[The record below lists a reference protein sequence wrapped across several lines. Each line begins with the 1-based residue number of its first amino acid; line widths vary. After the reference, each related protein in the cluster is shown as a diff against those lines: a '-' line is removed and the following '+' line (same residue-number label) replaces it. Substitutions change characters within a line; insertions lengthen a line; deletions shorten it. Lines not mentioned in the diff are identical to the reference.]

1 MPRERRGFLDRLI
14 SVTNLPLSLDGLP
27 AFRHLLTDT
36 PRITGVSPGRS
47 TPLAWVRSRARALRH
62 VAWRDTRIRSLEARN
77 EALATQAAK
86 AQEKLDAMGS
96 PKTDT
101 PSFYRQAYAARRI
114 HQHLVDLDA
123 TDRGNVVE
131 SKLEAYSFAQ
141 SHGVRVPTVYGLWDS
156 PEEITWD
163 ELPDHVV
170 IKSDV
175 GAHSRGVFP
184 LHRTGNDWTMVTKT
198 DPITPVRSSSSSGV
212 MPTKDGSVDRSS
224 PRSRTTRD
232 GTLPTETRVFA
243 FYGEVGLVN
252 VRKPSDHGNPDGT
265 AVRRFL
271 PDGTDGPR
279 HPSHDDSIEL
289 PEIIEKL
296 VDTAKKL
303 SLSIPM
309 AFVRIDMF
317 DIAGQVV
324 LVELTPRPGGTQDLG
339 AETDARM
346 GELWERAQARVV
358 NDVIDGGDYRLRFG
372 P

>member
-1 MPRERRGFLDRLI
+1 
-14 SVTNLPLSLDGLP
+14 
-27 AFRHLLTDT
+27 
-36 PRITGVSPGRS
+36 
-47 TPLAWVRSRARALRH
+47 
-62 VAWRDTRIRSLEARN
+62 
-77 EALATQAAK
+77 
-86 AQEKLDAMGS
+86 MGS
-96 PKTDT
+96 PKTDL

-114 HQHLVDLDA
+114 HQHLVDLNA

-141 SHGVRVPTVYGLWDS
+141 SHGIRVPTLHGLWDS
-156 PEEITWD
+156 PEEIAWN
-163 ELPDHVV
+163 ELPDRVV

-184 LHRTGNDWTMVTKT
+184 LRRAADHWTMVTKI
-198 DPITPVRSSSSSGV
+198 DSITPREV
-212 MPTKDGSVDRSS
+212 VDQLRHYADKGLVGG
-224 PRSRTTRD
+224 PYFAEELLHVD
-232 GTLPTETRVFA
+232 QDDTLPTETRVFA

-252 VRKPSDHGNPDGT
+252 IRKPSDHGNPDGT

-296 VDTAKKL
+296 VETAKKL

-309 AFVRIDMF
+309 AFVRIDMY
-317 DIAGQVV
+317 DIAGEVV

-339 AETDARM
+339 PATDLRM

-358 NDVIDGGDYRLRFG
+358 NDVIDGGDFRLRFG
-372 P
+372 PGPKKLQVGDAGYYLPDHGWATS

>member
-1 MPRERRGFLDRLI
+1 M
-14 SVTNLPLSLDGLP
+14 
-27 AFRHLLTDT
+27 LT
-36 PRITGVSPGRS
+36 
-47 TPLAWVRSRARALRH
+47 
-62 VAWRDTRIRSLEARN
+62 
-77 EALATQAAK
+77 TQAAK
-86 AQEKLDAMGS
+86 AQGKLAAMGS

-141 SHGVRVPTVYGLWDS
+141 SHGVRVPTVHGLWES
-156 PEEITWD
+156 PEEIPWD

-184 LHRTGNDWTMVTKT
+184 LRRTGNDWTTVTKT
-198 DPITPVRSSSSSGV
+198 DPITPGEIVVQLRRFADQGRIGG
-212 MPTKDGSVDRSS
+212 PFFAEELLDA
-224 PRSRTTRD
+224 D

-252 VRKPSDHGNPDGT
+252 VRKPSDHGNPGGT

-271 PDGTDGPR
+271 PDGSDGPR

-296 VDTAKKL
+296 VDAAKKL

-339 AETDARM
+339 AETDVRM

-372 P
+372 PGSKKLQIGDAGYYLPNDGWSSR